1 MKTYSKDV
9 EVYPL
14 QLIVKEVTNKDQRYL
29 TRPPLPIDQEFP
41 IDSQVVF
48 LGDMAYGSPAKIVG
62 YNEDKTKLGVKIFK
76 IQLTAEPNIGKK
88 RLAIEKM
95 KSNIILHLKLLKL

>member
-29 TRPPLPIDQEFP
+29 TRPPLPIDQEFLL
-41 IDSQVVF
+41 I
-48 LGDMAYGSPAKIVG
+48 
-62 YNEDKTKLGVKIFK
+62 
-76 IQLTAEPNIGKK
+76 
-88 RLAIEKM
+88 
-95 KSNIILHLKLLKL
+95 LKLYSWEIWLMDHQQRLLDIMKIKLNWGENF